1 MIQGIDIELILR
13 QEIGKDALGEPIYAE
28 NGVEI
33 VPNVLVAPASD
44 QEVTEAYNLYGAK
57 AVYTLGIP
65 KTDTHSWKDAKVRFF
80 GQTWHTIGEPTKGIE
95 AMIPLAWNMKV
106 RVETYHENG
115 K

>member
-1 MIQGIDIELILR
+1 MIHGIDVTIITR
-13 QEIGKDALGEPIYAE
+13 QEVGRDELGEPILE
-28 NGVEI
+28 QTGTEI
-33 VPNVLVAPASD
+33 VHNILVAPSSD

-65 KTDTHSWKDAKVRFF
+65 KDDTHNWKDVLVSFF
-80 GQTWHTIGEPTKGIE
+80 GETWHTIGEPTKGID
-95 AMIPLAWNMKV
+95 AMIPLEWNTKV